1 MNELIRVTVKDD
13 VKLVSAREL
22 HHGLMVATRFS
33 QWVKQNFKMFTENT
47 DYWCVVTTTQQN

>member
-13 VKLVSAREL
+13 VQLVSARDL

-47 DYWCVVTTTQQN
+47 DYWCVVTTT